1 MGGRS
6 SSYEVDQYVRSYN
19 VGGQLTNV
27 ERTNQ
32 LRENKAMDAN
42 SLDSYLRSNE
52 VPEQKIKEAQKIKV
66 AMQGTTS
73 SI

>member
-1 MGGRS
+1 MLA
-6 SSYEVDQYVRSYN
+6 
-19 VGGQLTNV
+19 GQLTNV

-32 LRENKAMDAN
+32 LREKKSMDVN
-42 SLDSYLRSNE
+42 SLDSYLRTNG

>member
-1 MGGRS
+1 
-6 SSYEVDQYVRSYN
+6 
-19 VGGQLTNV
+19 
-27 ERTNQ
+27 
-32 LRENKAMDAN
+32 MDAN